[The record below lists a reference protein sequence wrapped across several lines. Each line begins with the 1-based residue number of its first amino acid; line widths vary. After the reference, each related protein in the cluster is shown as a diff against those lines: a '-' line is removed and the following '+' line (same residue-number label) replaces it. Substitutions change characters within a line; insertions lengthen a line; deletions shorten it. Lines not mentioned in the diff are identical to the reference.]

1 MTATMILK
9 EIEALPAREKTKL
22 LKRLDRER
30 EQAEAL
36 EDVRLFDEANRGVA
50 GQKPVPFCNGK
61 SSEDQLLRFIENIS
75 HKMRTT
81 LTAKEMNAARL
92 EGRK

>member
-1 MTATMILK
+1 MTAAMILK

-36 EDVRLFDEANRGVA
+36 DDVRLFDDAKREVA
-50 GQKPVPFCNGK
+50 GEKPG
-61 SSEDQLLRFIENIS
+61 ELRQYL
-75 HKMRTT
+75 RQ
-81 LTAKEMNAARL
+81 AKI
-92 EGRK
+92 KV

>member
-9 EIEALPAREKTKL
+9 EIHALPVREKTKL
-22 LKRLDRER
+22 FKRLER
-30 EQAEAL
+30 E
-36 EDVRLFDEANRGVA
+36 VV
-50 GQKPVPFCNGK
+50 GQKPVPFRNGK
-61 SSEDQLLRFIENIS
+61 SAEEQLLQFIENIGDR
-75 HKMRTT
+75 MRTT